1 MLNRPATALFKKPK
15 LLKRKRKSS
24 AAKSV
29 AFVFVFRQLVSQ
41 CTTTTAG
48 PSVGGPCSLK
58 LLKCV
63 ENLRRTSV
71 CASVYISERG
81 QFNNSVTA
89 QFFCNNI
96 L

>member
-58 LLKCV
+58 LLK
-63 ENLRRTSV
+63 V
-71 CASVYISERG
+71 C
-81 QFNNSVTA
+81 
-89 QFFCNNI
+89 
-96 L
+96 

>member
-41 CTTTTAG
+41 CTTIAG